1 MYLTL
6 YRINNELFVWLFTEK
21 GCLSWSEH
29 SLFAGIF
36 CLRVGPFETSSMSYC
51 TRKGIQIT
59 PYSTKLIYPSM
70 LLYLI
75 KVSTTFIHLEK
86 ILGFKYADI

>member
-6 YRINNELFVWLFTEK
+6 YRITNELIVWLFTEK

-29 SLFAGIF
+29 SLFAGVF

-59 PYSTKLIYPSM
+59 PYSTKLLNLPKYVIVPYKGIDY
-70 LLYLI
+70 LYSFG
-75 KVSTTFIHLEK
+75 KD
-86 ILGFKYADI
+86 LGI